1 MNVLK
6 ALAFSTLL
14 FGATHLAYADHHE
27 GHHGHDG
34 YQHSWQD
41 ADANKDGVISKDEFM
56 AKHQQR
62 AERMFSKLDANKDG
76 KVDQAEREAMNKKCD
91 HPAK

>member
-1 MNVLK
+1 MNALK
-6 ALAFSTLL
+6 ALVFSTLA
-14 FGATHLAYADHHE
+14 FGVTHLAYADHHE
-27 GHHGHDG
+27 GQHPHGG

-41 ADANKDGVISKDEFM
+41 ADANKDGIISKDEFM

-62 AERMFSKLDANKDG
+62 AEQMFLKLDTNKDG
-76 KVDQAEREAMNKKCD
+76 KVDKAEREAMNKKCN